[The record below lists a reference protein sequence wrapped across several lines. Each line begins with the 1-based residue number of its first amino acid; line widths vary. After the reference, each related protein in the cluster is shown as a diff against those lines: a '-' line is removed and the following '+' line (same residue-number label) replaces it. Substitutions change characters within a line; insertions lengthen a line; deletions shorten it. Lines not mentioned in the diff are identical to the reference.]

1 MYIHT
6 FAHLTLNHKIQ
17 VAILSLYFRWGAITT
32 HMYIATYVRT
42 YIRTRIAGLNP
53 ENAAGEQIEALQNVG
68 DKHNTIIVHGY
79 SILFSQ
85 T

>member
-1 MYIHT
+1 M
-6 FAHLTLNHKIQ
+6 Q
-17 VAILSLYFRWGAITT
+17 VAILLLYFRCMGSHHNT
-32 HMYIATYVRT
+32 YIATYICT
-42 YIRTRIAGLNP
+42 YVHTRIAGLNP
-53 ENAAGEQIEALQNVG
+53 ENAARGQIEAFQNVG